1 MEKVPTGLRELD
13 GLLGGGLPKGGIVLV
28 AGGPGTGKTILGTQ
42 FLYQGATLYGE
53 SGVFVSFGESSQ
65 RLRDFMTTLG
75 WDFDKLIGEKKIA
88 IMDLV
93 VARTGAI
100 DAIVDMI
107 MDKVRETEAK
117 RLVIDSITAISLAS
131 EKRIDSRIL
140 VTLLH
145 KALEKAGC
153 TTLLITETPW
163 GSSGIGTGVEEF
175 VADGIILMETFLEG
189 AEYKRRLAIIKM
201 RGTDHDTRRYKY
213 SIVKG
218 DGISIIP
225 YPEASTPR

>member
-1 MEKVPTGLRELD
+1 MEKVPTGLKELD

-42 FLYQGATLYGE
+42 FLYQGAMLYGE
-53 SGVFVSFGESSQ
+53 PGVFVSFGESSQ

-75 WDFDKLIGEKKIA
+75 WDFDGLIKEGKIA

-107 MDKVRETEAK
+107 MDKVRETGAK

-140 VTLLH
+140 VSLLH
-145 KALEKAGC
+145 KTLEKAGC

-163 GSSGIGTGVEEF
+163 GSTGIGTGVEEF
-175 VADGIILMETFLEG
+175 VADGIILMETFLDG

-213 SIVKG
+213 TIVKG
-218 DGISIIP
+218 EGISIIP
-225 YPEASTPR
+225 YPEASTPG

>member
-13 GLLGGGLPKGGIVLV
+13 GLLGGGLPKGCIVLL

-42 FLYQGATLYGE
+42 FLYQGATLYGDP
-53 SGVFVSFGESSQ
+53 GVFVSFGESSQ
-65 RLRDFMTTLG
+65 RLKEFMTTLG
-75 WDFDKLIGEKKIA
+75 WDFDKLIRDRKLA
-88 IMDLV
+88 IIDLI
-93 VARTGAI
+93 VARGGI

-107 MDKVRETEAK
+107 LDKVRETGAK

-131 EKRIDSRIL
+131 EKRIDSRVL
-140 VTLLH
+140 VSLLH
-145 KALEKAGC
+145 RALEEAGC

-163 GSSGIGTGVEEF
+163 GSVGIGSGVEEF

-213 SIVKG
+213 TIVKG

>member
-1 MEKVPTGLRELD
+1 MEKVLTGLPELD
-13 GLLGGGLPKGGIVLV
+13 RLLGGGLPKGGIVLL

-42 FLYQGATLYGE
+42 FLYLGATLYGDP
-53 SGVFVSFGESSQ
+53 GVFVSFGESSQ
-65 RLRDFMTTLG
+65 RLKEFMTTLG
-75 WDFDKLIGEKKIA
+75 WDFDKLIKDRKVA
-88 IMDLV
+88 IVDLI
-93 VARTGAI
+93 VARTGGI

-107 MDKVRETEAK
+107 LDKVRETGAK

-140 VTLLH
+140 VSLLH

-163 GSSGIGTGVEEF
+163 GSTGIGTGVEEF

-213 SIVKG
+213 SILRG

-225 YPEASTPR
+225 YPEASTSG

>member
-1 MEKVPTGLRELD
+1 MDKVPTGLKELD
-13 GLLGGGLPKGGIVLV
+13 GLLGGGLPKGGIVLL

-42 FLYQGATLYGE
+42 FLYQGATLYGDP
-53 SGVFVSFGESSQ
+53 GVFVSFGESAQ
-65 RLRDFMTTLG
+65 RLKDFTATLG
-75 WDFDKLIGEKKIA
+75 WDFDGLIKERKLV

-93 VARTGAI
+93 VARTRAI

-107 MDKVRETEAK
+107 LDKVREIKAR
-117 RLVIDSITAISLAS
+117 RLVVDSITAISLAS
-131 EKRIDSRIL
+131 EKKIDSRVL
-140 VTLLH
+140 VSLLH
-145 KALEKAGC
+145 KALAEAGC

-163 GSSGIGTGVEEF
+163 GSTGIGTGVEEF

-213 SIVKG
+213 MISKG
-218 DGISIIP
+218 QGISIIP